1 MFGKSFNQS
10 THALLATGALVLL
23 TLGSSFAVIAQPRTP
38 SYGLGMPRTAGT
50 GGATRGNLPQ
60 VVMLAPD
67 DGARTLSDRPSFY
80 WYVEKAPF
88 RTTFFLRDSVD
99 GRSKTVYKLEGKADK
114 PGLYRITL
122 PDNIRLKNND
132 PQRWQVRWQDEKGVE
147 QVDVASAIK
156 LEPNPQ
162 LSAQLA
168 SAKTELERARI
179 YSANFYWYDAFD
191 SYTKWLEANPQDQ
204 KAIQERNTLIKAGFQ
219 SSDKITPA
227 VMERFLARINGNTVK
242 TIATVSPAIN

>member
-1 MFGKSFNQS
+1 MS
-10 THALLATGALVLL
+10 GALVLL
-23 TLGSSFAVIAQPRTP
+23 TLGTSLTVMAQPRNQ

-60 VVMLAPD
+60 IVMIVPD
-67 DGARTLSDRPSFY
+67 DGARTLSDRPTFY

-88 RTTFFLRDSVD
+88 RTTFFLRDSV
-99 GRSKTVYKLEGKADK
+99 GTQAKTVYRIESKADK

-122 PDNIRLKNND
+122 PENIRLKNND
-132 PQRWQVRWQDEKGVE
+132 PQRWQVRWQDERGVE
-147 QVDVASAIK
+147 QVDVASAVK

-162 LSAQLA
+162 V
-168 SAKTELERARI
+168 SAKLAESKTDLERARI

-204 KAIQERNTLIKAGFQ
+204 EAVKERNDLLKIGFR
-219 SSDKITPA
+219 SSVKVLPE
-227 VMERFLARINGNTVK
+227 VMDQFLSRLNVSTIK
-242 TIATVSPAIN
+242 TIAKTAPQTD